1 MRSPLQTVRLLVSQ
15 QARTLASQTER
26 WLGGHYHPRMPK
38 SSLFALFAILWLFP
52 ARAGE
57 RTRLRRIAVAVLL
70 ATVAGLTGNTLAI
83 AQAPTPKPTAAPAD
97 AVPVIVANTTEA
109 QDSVSLELPGSGL
122 AQRSVTLFP
131 LVEGEVDRVGFRT
144 GQQVKAGELLVRL
157 SERAEQLAVALA
169 QAQLQTASLLA
180 RRLEATAGTGA
191 VPEIEVEQAVAARR
205 SAEIGLEQAKQ
216 ALSNRSVRA
225 PFAGVVG
232 IAAVQRG
239 DRVSPTTALTT
250 LDDRRQLVVAF
261 EVPEAYLGQLRL
273 GQTITATHPAYLSQP
288 VIGRVSEIDS
298 QVDAVLRTVRVR
310 ATLPNADDRLRTGMS
325 FRVRLALAGERRLS
339 VPELALQFGR
349 QGAYVWAVRDRKAVA
364 VPTRVVRR
372 TGGLVLIE
380 GALQRGEPV
389 VVEGVQRLRAG
400 RAVRVV
406 GERSALAAGSP

>member
-1 MRSPLQTVRLLVSQ
+1 MACALAVLVGLTAHPL
-15 QARTLASQTER
+15 
-26 WLGGHYHPRMPK
+26 
-38 SSLFALFAILWLFP
+38 
-52 ARAGE
+52 
-57 RTRLRRIAVAVLL
+57 AVAQT
-70 ATVAGLTGNTLAI
+70 ASPP
-83 AQAPTPKPTAAPAD
+83 PTSAPAD
-97 AVPVIVANTTEA
+97 TVPVIVTNSTET
-109 QDSVSLELPGSGL
+109 QDSVALELPGSGL

-131 LVEGEVDRVGFRT
+131 LVEGEVDRVAFRT

-157 SERAEQLAVALA
+157 SDRAEQLAVALA

-205 SAEIGLEQAKQ
+205 SAEIGLEQARQ
-216 ALSNRSVRA
+216 ALSERSVRA

-239 DRVSPTTALTT
+239 DRVSPITALTT

-261 EVPEAYLGQLRL
+261 EVPEAYIGRLRPGL
-273 GQTITATHPAYLSQP
+273 AITATHPAYPTQP
-288 VIGRVSEIDS
+288 VGGRVSEIDS
-298 QVDAVLRTVRVR
+298 QIDATLRTVRVR
-310 ATLPNADDRLRTGMS
+310 ATLPNTDDRLRTGMS
-325 FRVRLALAGERRLS
+325 FRVRLELAGELRLS

-349 QGAYVWAVRDRKAVA
+349 QGAYVWAVRDGKAVA

-372 TGGLVLIE
+372 TGGLVLVD
-380 GALQRGEPV
+380 GALRSGEPV

-406 GERSALAAGSP
+406 GKRSAMAAGNS

>member
-1 MRSPLQTVRLLVSQ
+1 MPNRSALDPLGFFL
-15 QARTLASQTER
+15 
-26 WLGGHYHPRMPK
+26 
-38 SSLFALFAILWLFP
+38 
-52 ARAGE
+52 ARAGR
-57 RTRLRRIAVAVLL
+57 RTRCQRLAACAFAVLL
-70 ATVAGLTGNTLAI
+70 GLTSNTLAI
-83 AQAPTPKPTAAPAD
+83 AQTPAAKPTTAPAE
-97 AVPVIVANTTEA
+97 AVPVIVTNSIETRDRVA
-109 QDSVSLELPGSGL
+109 LELPGSGL

-131 LVEGEVDRVGFRT
+131 LVEGEVARVAFRT
-144 GQQVKAGELLVRL
+144 GQRVKAGELLVRL
-157 SERAEQLAVALA
+157 NDRAEQLAVALA

-191 VPEIEVEQAVAARR
+191 VPEIEVEQAVALRR
-205 SAEIGLEQAKQ
+205 GAEIGLEQAQQ
-216 ALSNRSVRA
+216 ALSDRSVRA

-232 IAAVQRG
+232 IASVQRG

-261 EVPEAYLGQLRL
+261 AVPEAYLGRLRL
-273 GQTITATHPAYLSQP
+273 GQAITATHPAYPDQP
-288 VIGRVSEIDS
+288 VTGRVSEIDS
-298 QVDAVLRTVRVR
+298 QIDATLRTVRVR

-325 FRVRLALAGERRLS
+325 FRVRLELAGELRLS

-349 QGAYVWAVRDRKAVA
+349 QGAYVWVVREGNAVA

-380 GALQRGEPV
+380 GALQIGEPV

-406 GERSALAAGSP
+406 GERPALAAGSS

>member
-1 MRSPLQTVRLLVSQ
+1 LTCTLALLV
-15 QARTLASQTER
+15 
-26 WLGGHYHPRMPK
+26 
-38 SSLFALFAILWLFP
+38 
-52 ARAGE
+52 
-57 RTRLRRIAVAVLL
+57 
-70 ATVAGLTGNTLAI
+70 GLTATALAF
-83 AQAPTPKPTAAPAD
+83 AQTPSSPPSATPAD
-97 AVPVIVANTTEA
+97 AVPVIVANSGET
-109 QDSVSLELPGSGL
+109 QDSVTLELPGSGL

-131 LVEGEVDRVGFRT
+131 LVEGEVDRVSFRT
-144 GQQVKAGELLVRL
+144 GQRVKAGELLVRL
-157 SERAEQLAVALA
+157 SDRAEQLAVALA
-169 QAQLQTASLLA
+169 RAQLQTASLLA

-191 VPEIEVEQAVAARR
+191 VPEIEVEQAVALRR

-216 ALSNRSVRA
+216 ALSDRSVRA

-261 EVPEAYLGQLRL
+261 EVPEAYLGRLRPGL
-273 GQTITATHPAYLSQP
+273 AITATHPAYPDQP
-288 VIGRVSEIDS
+288 VTGRVSEIDS
-298 QVDAVLRTVRVR
+298 QVGASLRTVRVR

-325 FRVRLALAGERRLS
+325 FRVRLELAGERRLS

-349 QGAYVWAVRDRKAVA
+349 QGAYVWAVRDGKAVA

-380 GALQRGEPV
+380 GALQSGEPV

-400 RAVRVV
+400 RSVRVV
-406 GERSALAAGSP
+406 GERSALAAGSS

>member
-1 MRSPLQTVRLLVSQ
+1 MRVDKNARCHWLVIC
-15 QARTLASQTER
+15 T
-26 WLGGHYHPRMPK
+26 W
-38 SSLFALFAILWLFP
+38 F
-52 ARAGE
+52 
-57 RTRLRRIAVAVLL
+57 VL
-70 ATVAGLTGNTLAI
+70 VGLTGNTPAF
-83 AQAPTPKPTAAPAD
+83 AQTPTNSPPNAPAD
-97 AVPVIVANTTEA
+97 AVPVIVANSTET
-109 QDSVSLELPGSGL
+109 QDSVALELPGSGL

-131 LVEGEVDRVGFRT
+131 LVEGEVDRVAFRT

-157 SERAEQLAVALA
+157 SDRAEQLTVALA

-205 SAEIGLEQAKQ
+205 SAEIGLEQARQ
-216 ALSNRSVRA
+216 ALSDRSVRA

-261 EVPEAYLGQLRL
+261 EVPEAYLGRLRPGL
-273 GQTITATHPAYLSQP
+273 TITATHPAYPNQP
-288 VIGRVSEIDS
+288 VVGRVSEIDS
-298 QVDAVLRTVRVR
+298 QIDATLRTVRVR
-310 ATLPNADDRLRTGMS
+310 ATLPNTDDRLRTGMS
-325 FRVRLALAGERRLS
+325 FRVRLALAGELRLS

-349 QGAYVWAVRDRKAVA
+349 QGAYVWAVRDGKAVA

-372 TGGLVLIE
+372 TGGLVLIDS
-380 GALQRGEPV
+380 ALRSGEPV

-406 GERSALAAGSP
+406 GERSALAAGRS